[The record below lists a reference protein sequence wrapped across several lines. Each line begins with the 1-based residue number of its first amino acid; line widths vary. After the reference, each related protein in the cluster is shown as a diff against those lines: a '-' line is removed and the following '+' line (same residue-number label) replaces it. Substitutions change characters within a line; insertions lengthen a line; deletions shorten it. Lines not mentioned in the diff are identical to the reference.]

1 MFNRKAQM
9 GGIISII
16 VGIILI
22 VAVAIPVIQS
32 TITNQA
38 FTGTI
43 KTITDLFPVLLAV
56 GGLVLVAGG
65 FLTKR

>member
-32 TITNQA
+32 TITNQN

-65 FLTKR
+65 FLTRK